1 MTTKNLSTEVLKE
14 TKFLNLCETTYQNKN
29 GKTGTWVFAQRPN
42 SQNAVMIVPILVS
55 HTNDSHPLF
64 SHYPKSIEIVA
75 IKEYRVP
82 INGYEYGFPAGL
94 IDKNESV
101 LETVKRELKEE
112 TGLDFIRLLKPISP
126 PVYNS
131 AGMTDEAVSIA
142 FVECQGEISAEN
154 TEASEDITVY
164 RYAKNHIASLMIN
177 ISNAKF
183 PNVYAGAK
191 AWVIFDMFVNSN
203 YFENLLAQR

>member
-42 SQNAVMIVPILVS
+42 SQNAVMIIPIRTVP
-55 HTNDSHPLF
+55 DG
-64 SHYPKSIEIVA
+64 HYPKTIEIVT